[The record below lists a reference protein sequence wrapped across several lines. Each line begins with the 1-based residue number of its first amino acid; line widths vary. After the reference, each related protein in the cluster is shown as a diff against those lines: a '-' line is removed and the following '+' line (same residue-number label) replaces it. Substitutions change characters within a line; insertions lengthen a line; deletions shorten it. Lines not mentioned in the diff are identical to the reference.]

1 MSHFTNEIIDQ
12 CEISSCKSYLDQ
24 GVHQKWVFEVFDPST
39 GDVYSLE
46 DTSLAA
52 DTSNEDLIT
61 KVRELLLVTEHVSI
75 EPVSVEIN
83 PNQGILG
90 KIQ

>member
-1 MSHFTNEIIDQ
+1 MAHFTNEIIDQ

-52 DTSNEDLIT
+52 NASNEDLIA
-61 KVRELLLVTEHVSI
+61 KVRELLLVTEHISI
-75 EPVSVEIN
+75 EPNTAEIN
-83 PNQGILG
+83 SNQEVTG
-90 KIQ
+90 KLA